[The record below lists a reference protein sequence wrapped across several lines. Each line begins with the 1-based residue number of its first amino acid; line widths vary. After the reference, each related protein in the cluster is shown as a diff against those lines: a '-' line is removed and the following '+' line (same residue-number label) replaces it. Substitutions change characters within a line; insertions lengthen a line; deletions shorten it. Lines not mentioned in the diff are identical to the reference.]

1 MDKAQAIDQFWN
13 SFNLPAYDEN
23 TVPQNAEL
31 PRITYNV
38 VTDSLENVV
47 NLHASLWYRDS
58 SWKNITHKAEEV
70 EKRLGEHGGELID
83 LDEGKVWI
91 VKGTPFAQRMLD
103 PDNSIRRIYFNIQ
116 VEFLTPY

>member
-13 SFNLPAYDEN
+13 SFDLPAYDEN

-58 SWKNITHKAEEV
+58 QWKNIARKAEEV

-83 LDEGKVWI
+83 LDKGKVWI
-91 VKGTPFAQRMLD
+91 VKGTPFAQRMSD

>member
-38 VTDSLENVV
+38 VTDNLENVV

>member
-103 PDNSIRRIYFNIQ
+103 PDNSIRRIYLNIQ